1 MITLEIW
8 ESIRLRVVRDGEPI
22 KTVARELG
30 LSKNTV
36 RKYVRALSAPQ
47 YQSPKRTCRLDAYR
61 YHIDDLLRR
70 SPKITAIRIGNQLR
84 AFVDPDLQIS
94 ERALREYVA
103 NRRREI
109 LGREAFVRALYVPG
123 DQMQFDFTPVELVV
137 AGVLTKVHLFVAR
150 LSYSGRLFARVSYRE
165 DQVALFAG
173 ILGAVVH
180 FGGVPRVGVFD
191 NAKTAVTRVLRGRNR
206 EENEAFRTFCGG
218 LALKV
223 EFTAPAK
230 GNEKG
235 GVEGFCGFVEDNMFR
250 PTPECESL
258 AAFNIELEWFCRND
272 ENRVSSVHHETIGE
286 RFAREQPTLRPL
298 PKTLPAACVR
308 RIARINKFAEAVC
321 DTNRYSV
328 PSQWA
333 HRTAVLELFED
344 HLRIVVDDQVVAEHK
359 RCTGKH
365 QTMLDVRHAI
375 ELLAFKH
382 RSVERAEII
391 AQSRLPAPLL
401 ALRDRLLE
409 HDRARAGRAFV
420 AVLQLLLTYSAEI
433 VAECVSQALICGT
446 LDPAA
451 IALLVRQRTAPLPPA
466 TPLLAL
472 RAPDGMQR
480 PVVDLARYDLAA
492 LCEGRP

>member
-1 MITLEIW
+1 LDRW
-8 ESIRLRVVRDGEPI
+8 ETIRLRCVRDGEPI

-36 RKYVRALSAPQ
+36 RKYVHSLRAPQ
-47 YQSPKRTCRLDAYR
+47 HPGLERACRLDAYV
-61 YHIDDLLRR
+61 YHIDNLIRR
-70 SPKITAIRIGNQLR
+70 SPKITAVRVGNQLR
-84 AFVDPDLQIS
+84 AFVDPDLEIS
-94 ERALREYVA
+94 ERSLRAYVA
-103 NRRREI
+103 NRKREI
-109 LGREAFVRALYVPG
+109 HGREAFVRALYVPG
-123 DQMQFDFTPVELVV
+123 DQMQFDFTPVDLVIGGLLV
-137 AGVLTKVHLFVAR
+137 KVHLFVAR
-150 LSYSGRLFARVSYRE
+150 LSYSGRLFARVSFRQ

-206 EENEAFRTFCGG
+206 EENEAFRAFCGG
-218 LALKV
+218 LALEV
-223 EFTAPAK
+223 EFAAPAK

-235 GVEGFCGFVEDNMFR
+235 GVEGFCGFLEDNMFR

-258 AAFNIELEWFCRND
+258 DAFNLELERFCRND
-272 ENRVSSVHHETIGE
+272 ENRTSAAHRETIGE
-286 RFAREQPTLRPL
+286 RFAHEQPQLRPL
-298 PKTLPAACVR
+298 PSVLPTPCVR
-308 RIARINKFAEAVC
+308 RIARINKFAEAIC
-321 DTNRYSV
+321 ETNRYSV
-328 PSQWA
+328 PTRWA
-333 HRTAVLELFED
+333 HRDAVLEIFESR
-344 HLRIVVDDQVVAEHK
+344 LRIVVDEQVVAEHK

-409 HDRARAGRAFV
+409 HDRVRAGRAFV
-420 AVLQLLLTYSAEI
+420 AVLQLLLTYSSEI

-451 IALLVRQRTAPLPPA
+451 IALLVRQRTTPIPPA
-466 TPLLAL
+466 APLLAL
-472 RAPDGMQR
+472 RAPEGMQR
-480 PVVDLARYDLAA
+480 PVVDLARYDLATLSEA
-492 LCEGRP
+492 RP